1 MEIHD
6 PQDRKNIAIMAG
18 DQDLA
23 LPWTDIEGPCRWCGK
38 VLARAPARTAARW
51 CSPGYMGKG
60 DAFEDAIAD
69 FSIANAARPANECGL
84 RDPRWH
90 GLRPDGWVCFAGGR
104 WPAAWLL
111 QWSK

>member
-1 MEIHD
+1 
-6 PQDRKNIAIMAG
+6 MAG

-51 CSPGYMGKG
+51 CSPGYVGKG

-69 FSIANAARPANECGL
+69 ISIASAARLANERGP
-84 RDPRWH
+84 RDPQWH
-90 GLRPDGWVCFAGGR
+90 IGGFASQEGDANCM
-104 WPAAWLL
+104 AA
-111 QWSK
+111 SVE